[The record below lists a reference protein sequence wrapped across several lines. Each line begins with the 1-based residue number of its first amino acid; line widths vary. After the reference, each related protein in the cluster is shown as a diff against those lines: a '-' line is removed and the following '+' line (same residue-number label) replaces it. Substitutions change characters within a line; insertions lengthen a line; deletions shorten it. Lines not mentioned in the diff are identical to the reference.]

1 MRRLIFALA
10 ILTATLMS
18 CSVETA
24 EKKASAVAVDTT
36 PPLKRYGALQV
47 KGLQLC
53 DKEGNPVQLAGLSTM
68 GYQWYGQC
76 YTKES
81 ITKMV
86 KDWHISVL
94 RLAMYVEEGGY
105 NYKPEIR
112 EEMCNL
118 IDICEELGIY
128 CIMDWHILTPG
139 NPLDPRYSKAE
150 DFFRYMAKRNANKQ
164 NVLYEI
170 CNEPNGSSVTWDT
183 IAIYANKIIPVIHAA
198 YDSVGAPHP
207 IIVVGTPQWCQ
218 LVDAPIKEG
227 RYQGNGK
234 DLDAYLPDRDAR
246 LKYDNIMYAFH
257 FYAASHNEGFEKD
270 GKPHYYDMYTYLYD
284 VLGRLPVFCT
294 EFGCV
299 EAWGGG
305 DEDFD
310 RTDKWLHML
319 SGNNAGKQRVSF
331 CNWSFCDKEE
341 TASILQPG
349 SCKANE
355 WDRRTPAGEYLK
367 RVLGVINWGAQD
379 TTVLK
384 KENIYIKK

>member
-1 MRRLIFALA
+1 
-10 ILTATLMS
+10 MS

-24 EKKASAVAVDTT
+24 DKKASAVAVDTT

-150 DFFRYMAKRNANKQ
+150 DFFRYMAKRNAKRRGWSQ
-164 NVLYEI
+164 HQPAQHFAEHLRT
-170 CNEPNGSSVTWDT
+170 G
-183 IAIYANKIIPVIHAA
+183 AA
-198 YDSVGAPHP
+198 D
-207 IIVVGTPQWCQ
+207 
-218 LVDAPIKEG
+218 
-227 RYQGNGK
+227 
-234 DLDAYLPDRDAR
+234 
-246 LKYDNIMYAFH
+246 
-257 FYAASHNEGFEKD
+257 
-270 GKPHYYDMYTYLYD
+270 
-284 VLGRLPVFCT
+284 
-294 EFGCV
+294 
-299 EAWGGG
+299 
-305 DEDFD
+305 
-310 RTDKWLHML
+310 
-319 SGNNAGKQRVSF
+319 
-331 CNWSFCDKEE
+331 
-341 TASILQPG
+341 
-349 SCKANE
+349 
-355 WDRRTPAGEYLK
+355 
-367 RVLGVINWGAQD
+367 
-379 TTVLK
+379 
-384 KENIYIKK
+384 

>member
-1 MRRLIFALA
+1 MGRLIFGLVFIAA
-10 ILTATLMS
+10 FLMS
-18 CSVETA
+18 SCGGQKADEKVSVV
-24 EKKASAVAVDTT
+24 SVDTT
-36 PPLKRYGALQV
+36 PPVQKYGALQV
-47 KGLQLC
+47 KGIQLC

-68 GYQWYGQC
+68 GYQWFGQC

-86 KDWHISVL
+86 KDWHISIL

-105 NYKPEIR
+105 NYKPEIKD
-112 EEMCNL
+112 EMCNL

-150 DFFRYMAKRNANKQ
+150 EFFRYMAKRNATKQ

-183 IAIYANKIIPVIHAA
+183 IATYANKIIPIIHEA
-198 YDSVGAPHP
+198 YDKVGAPHP
-207 IIVVGTPQWCQ
+207 IVVVGTPQWCQ

-227 RYQGNGK
+227 RFQGNGK

-246 LKYDNIMYAFH
+246 LKFDNVMYSFH

-270 GKPHYYDMYTYLYD
+270 GKPNYYDMYSYLYD

-294 EFGCV
+294 ELDV
-299 EAWGGG
+299 
-305 DEDFD
+305 
-310 RTDKWLHML
+310 
-319 SGNNAGKQRVSF
+319 
-331 CNWSFCDKEE
+331 
-341 TASILQPG
+341 
-349 SCKANE
+349 
-355 WDRRTPAGEYLK
+355 
-367 RVLGVINWGAQD
+367 
-379 TTVLK
+379 
-384 KENIYIKK
+384 

>member
-1 MRRLIFALA
+1 
-10 ILTATLMS
+10 
-18 CSVETA
+18 
-24 EKKASAVAVDTT
+24 
-36 PPLKRYGALQV
+36 
-47 KGLQLC
+47 
-53 DKEGNPVQLAGLSTM
+53 
-68 GYQWYGQC
+68 
-76 YTKES
+76 
-81 ITKMV
+81 
-86 KDWHISVL
+86 
-94 RLAMYVEEGGY
+94 
-105 NYKPEIR
+105 
-112 EEMCNL
+112 
-118 IDICEELGIY
+118 
-128 CIMDWHILTPG
+128 MDWHILTPG

-150 DFFRYMAKRNANKQ
+150 DFFKYMAKRNANKQ

-183 IAIYANKIIPVIHAA
+183 IAVYANKIIPVIHAA

-270 GKPHYYDMYTYLYD
+270 GKPHYYDMYSYLYD

-319 SGNNAGKQRVSF
+319 SGNNAGKQTVSF

-355 WDRRTPAGEYLK
+355 WDRRTPSGEYLK
-367 RVLGVINWGAQD
+367 RVLSVINWGAQD

-384 KENIYIKK
+384 RTNIYIKK